1 MLFIGGFLN
10 PRSSHDARRL
20 NVVCYESYEDL
31 TWLSRHLDALA
42 KEPERRRTGSE
53 VQRRISGFC
62 PYQME
67 SGSYLII

>member
-1 MLFIGGFLN
+1 M
-10 PRSSHDARRL
+10 
-20 NVVCYESYEDL
+20 VCYESYEDL

-53 VQRRISGFC
+53 VQQRISGFC